1 MQSREQS
8 KRSDLVIRSDLP
20 GWLIKALR
28 ESGVK
33 RLSRL
38 KQMSDK
44 ELLDLPGVG
53 TRSLEIIRSALAA
66 ERAPDQQ
73 MH

>member
-1 MQSREQS
+1 MHSRQPT
-8 KRSDLVIRSDLP
+8 KRSDLVIRSNLP

-38 KQMSDK
+38 QQMSDK
-44 ELLDLPGVG
+44 EVLDLPGVG
-53 TRSLEIIRSALAA
+53 TRSLQIIRTAL
-66 ERAPDQQ
+66 APDQQ